1 MSLTG
6 YASDTE
12 RGECQS
18 EAAKGARGERSR
30 PLNGVLVGFAATMA
44 VALGLAS
51 WYVGVRIVAAD
62 EAVPPLSAARPAVIS
77 AASSATSEGAL
88 AEAFSYTVPAPKPD
102 TYLQVAG
109 LGPRKDVKYV
119 KWLHTEGFHA
129 QVDSANEEVIL
140 IGPFSGRAQ
149 LEKARRKL
157 QLAGVLAIERTK

>member
-6 YASDTE
+6 CASDTE
-12 RGECQS
+12 LGECQS

-51 WYVGVRIVAAD
+51 WYVGVRIVAAE
-62 EAVPPLSAARPAVIS
+62 EAVPPLSAARPAVVS

-88 AEAFSYTVPAPKPD
+88 AEAFWYTVPAPRPD
-102 TYLQVAG
+102 FYLQVAG
-109 LGPRKDVKYV
+109 LGPRKDAKFV
-119 KWLHTEGFHA
+119 KWLHAERFHA
-129 QVDSANEEVIL
+129 QVNSAEEVIL
-140 IGPFSGRAQ
+140 IGPFSGPTE

-157 QLAGVLAIERTK
+157 QLAGVLAIERMK